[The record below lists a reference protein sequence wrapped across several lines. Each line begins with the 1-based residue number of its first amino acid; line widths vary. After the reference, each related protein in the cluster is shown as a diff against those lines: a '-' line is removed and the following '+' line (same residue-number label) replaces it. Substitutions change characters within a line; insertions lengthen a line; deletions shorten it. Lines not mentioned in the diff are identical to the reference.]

1 MRPLKTFEEYLR
13 EGIVSKTSKNKE
25 RSKSL
30 VLESQRK
37 MRSLTE
43 WQNKIGIFDHNAN
56 DYVEYC
62 YDSIMLLIRARL
74 YLEGFAASGKGAHE
88 GEVSYLRVM
97 GFPESDVQFAD
108 SLRYFRNGILY
119 YGTSLDKEYAEQVIA
134 FTKRVQPKLK
144 EALR

>member
-1 MRPLKTFEEYLR
+1 
-13 EGIVSKTSKNKE
+13 
-25 RSKSL
+25 
-30 VLESQRK
+30 
-37 MRSLTE
+37 
-43 WQNKIGIFDHNAN
+43 DHNAN